1 MRIFLPVLLLI
12 SISAVAVEPISQPL
26 DFEKMT
32 AFSQRRNN
40 PLERIHFE
48 DLDLTGQANNPN
60 RVPNQS
66 PALNPDIKTA
76 IELELNYSGNAT
88 PQEKRL
94 TREAPWTDDIKTA
107 NANSMND
114 SYVSLATSPMSGNLY
129 CVFES
134 PDLGGSDRDLHI
146 AESTDDGVTWTT
158 YEMPSFTE
166 DEHSPELAIDDSGY
180 LHVTWIRADG
190 VVLRT
195 RSAGPDSPDNWEW
208 VKGLVADEPM
218 QTPSIDVSGGGSFS
232 TVLIASNWL
241 TINWDLYQ
249 YEWTIIWMWS
259 TNGGETIEYDYFQPD
274 GYPDYWP
281 DVAING
287 AHASMV
293 NGEQDYYTGEVEI
306 ILAQDAIN
314 GGFTDYLYLSQWT
327 NNNCQFPQ
335 VARDDDNIYTVF
347 QHNWDDGLGN
357 IDGDIIYCFSWDA
370 GVAVYGPY
378 ELVADEY
385 QSVGPTV
392 YTDNGVVGVAWLDA
406 EANDDQF
413 YIAATEAGGNGHPD
427 NFGNIYYVSDQ
438 DNAEPQ
444 FHNVTGSISDG
455 GLNVAWV
462 DRRDYPTEGMNIYSS
477 SRTVQPDLSPFV
489 PDGWGDSLIANMIRG
504 ERQSGYLSANDST
517 FVSFAFIS
525 DGLGNAGNDFDI
537 ELLLDGSPIAQ
548 WTLESGLPT
557 GYYLEETDFAIMVTE
572 GQHTLAWSVDTNNTI
587 DESDETD
594 NIYELSFNWIDGDP
608 FLRLNPNSVSHHF
621 ETTSLPLEQPPVK
634 TEIHLPK
641 ISDRLASA
649 TQRGG
654 LHRVVFKPSK
664 ALDLLALDLRG
675 TTTSQRRKIVID
687 AAKTVSVNNK
697 TELAPLF
704 AELGIEAIELWLSG
718 MFCAE
723 LSEAQVNALAND
735 HRIGW
740 LWLDDQKSQSFG
752 KASEEQRSI
761 EWHLNDIGA
770 PAAWGMGFDGS
781 GMIVGLIDSGVA
793 YDHPDLVNHMWD
805 GGAEFP
811 NHGWDSVDDDNDPYD
826 GDTGFFHGTHTAGLI
841 VGDGSGGYTTGAAPG
856 ATLMALRAIPG
867 TYNDLI
873 EALQFGLDN
882 GAWIFSFSAGWA
894 LPADDLQQ
902 AVRETAVI
910 LGNSEYPWICAA
922 GNGDNVGGHYPVP
935 TDIALPGSCPNPWY
949 GTGGHSGVITI
960 GATDSSSNSWQYSSY
975 GPTDWSIPDSDFN
988 DYPYSPGLMKPDVSA
1003 PGDGITSTTPGG
1015 YVEYSGTS
1023 MATPLVAATVAILF
1037 QATPTLSIVELAEIL
1052 ENTATDIG
1060 SPGRDN
1066 LSGAGIINI
1075 PAALGSLPVGESE
1088 QFYICND
1095 GPLPLVIESYS
1106 ENANWLNISI
1116 GQATIAP
1123 NDSLLCHAWFTPE
1136 GLTDGTYNEI
1146 VTIIC
1151 NDVVSEH
1158 PLQVRMIIGD
1168 DISAVDVVPN
1178 FASVSIAP
1186 NPFNPRCE
1194 ISFKLADSGKV
1205 SLKIFNLRGEMVC
1218 DLLNDDLLAG
1228 RHQIIWNGLD
1238 SNGKQ
1243 SASGTYFV
1251 RLETPDCKVVTGKMM
1266 LVKQPISAWGS

>member
-76 IELELNYSGNAT
+76 IELELKYSGNAT

-1266 LVKQPISAWGS
+1266 LVK